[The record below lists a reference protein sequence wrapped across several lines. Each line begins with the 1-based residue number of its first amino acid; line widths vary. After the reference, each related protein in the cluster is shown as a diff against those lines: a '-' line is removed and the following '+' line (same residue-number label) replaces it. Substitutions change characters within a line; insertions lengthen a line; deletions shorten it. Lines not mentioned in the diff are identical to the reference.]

1 MEIVMNSQTRANDS
15 DAVSWADRS
24 PSDIVAFILS
34 RFHEP
39 LHRGLPALVASARSV
54 ESAADADALCP
65 HGLGDHLEQ
74 VRLAVEAHL
83 AKEEQIL
90 FPLILA
96 GSGRATFMPIKVMMA
111 EHADH
116 AANLARTHELTH
128 DFQLPGDAAP
138 AWRSLYLEL
147 ERFETELRQHIAL
160 EDNVLFT
167 RVLGA
172 DGP

>member
-1 MEIVMNSQTRANDS
+1 MSSQAIAND
-15 DAVSWADRS
+15 DDVLPWAERS
-24 PSDIVAFILS
+24 PSEIVAFILR

-39 LHRGLPALVASARSV
+39 LHRHLPALVASAHEV
-54 ESAADADALCP
+54 EHAARADPLCP
-65 HGLGDHLEQ
+65 RGLGDHLEQ
-74 VRLAVEAHL
+74 VQLAVESHL

-96 GSGRATFMPIKVMMA
+96 GRGRAAFMPIRVMMA

-116 AANLARTHELTH
+116 AANLACTHELTH
-128 DFQLPGDAAP
+128 DFQLPNDASP
-138 AWRSLYLEL
+138 PWRALYLEL
-147 ERFETELRQHIAL
+147 ERFEAELRRHIAL